1 MLSVAGCCIP
11 SVVDLFGYSH
21 QQLKLMILHRLVH
34 FEHNF
39 VVYFVAHIVVR
50 CNMVDCHSFDNH
62 QHIVGH
68 TFVEDTVV
76 VAAAVDINT
85 SFVTVAVAGFVH
97 DKEYFLDQIISVD
110 YNIF

>member
-1 MLSVAGCCIP
+1 MA
-11 SVVDLFGYSH
+11 
-21 QQLKLMILHRLVH
+21 
-34 FEHNF
+34 
-39 VVYFVAHIVVR
+39 
-50 CNMVDCHSFDNH
+50 DCHNFDNH
-62 QHIVGH
+62 QNFTHLQYIAEH